1 MATVIS
7 LQTSNEAFQ
16 DYAGVGTSCGC
27 FKTLHRSAKVV
38 SSQVADYAH
47 LCYCTLPVLELCAI
61 KISRC
66 SILKSNAYT
75 HKAKATSPYTTFGRV
90 SPLT

>member
-47 LCYCTLPVLELCAI
+47 LCYCTLPVLELRAI

-66 SILKSNAYT
+66 SILK
-75 HKAKATSPYTTFGRV
+75 
-90 SPLT
+90 